1 MKQWVEPKS
10 TNAGNSE
17 ILLVG
22 IVTRGWSEL
31 RLERADA
38 LSQASLDAQLDA
50 MQLPLC
56 VESRE
61 LHSNFLPQSRLSVWL
76 LMMQWSWP

>member
-10 TNAGNSE
+10 TNAGNSK

-31 RLERADA
+31 GLERVDA
-38 LSQASLDAQLDA
+38 LSQASLDAQLGA

-56 VESRE
+56 VESQE
-61 LHSNFLPQSRLSVWL
+61 LHSNFLPWSRPSVWL